1 MRNVTLTA
9 DSHLIDSADGRAR
22 AEHTTPNDQFRLW
35 LTDCV
40 ERRQSLTNTVSAIAD
55 MQSALNTGGRKF
67 MRCEMN
73 GR

>member
-9 DSHLIDSADGRAR
+9 DSHLIDSADERAR
-22 AEHTTPNDQFRLW
+22 AEHTTLNDQFRLW

-40 ERRQSLTNTVSAIAD
+40 ERRQSVTNAVSAID
-55 MQSALNTGGRKF
+55 HMQCALNTGGSKF
-67 MRCEMN
+67 MRGEMN